1 MTHWFHYHGW
11 QGVEER
17 RRKHANMPFDRCS
30 RGQPWPAKMQIGDTI
45 WGITRN
51 ENRWFLMGRMDITWF
66 GQADDA
72 PDYIT
77 SNTLF
82 NFKQYAAGCPTDV
95 AGPYR
100 AEEMEE
106 LAYAVLPNYKEG
118 VELRTLTSME
128 LSGFLQEVDRT
139 FVEEQLL

>member
-1 MTHWFHYHGW
+1 
-11 QGVEER
+11 
-17 RRKHANMPFDRCS
+17 
-30 RGQPWPAKMQIGDTI
+30 
-45 WGITRN
+45 
-51 ENRWFLMGRMDITWF
+51 MDITWF
-66 GQADDA
+66 GEADDA
-72 PDYIT
+72 PEYIT

-100 AEEMEE
+100 AKEMEE

-128 LSGFLQEVDRT
+128 LSGFLQEVDQD